1 MLCTMIYS
9 KGYDWTSCVIQSNYP
24 LKYCLRIYKM
34 RGSNKYKSIV
44 SYLSPELKRVWMNA
58 LSCGVFAGPVLQFVH
73 EGASGLRG
81 EACKYATSY

>member
-1 MLCTMIYS
+1 
-9 KGYDWTSCVIQSNYP
+9 
-24 LKYCLRIYKM
+24 
-34 RGSNKYKSIV
+34 
-44 SYLSPELKRVWMNA
+44 MNA